1 MSVVAALYLIAIA
14 GFGVWAIVDD
24 LREGQSRL
32 RVTTDV
38 VAIAMLGYLYAGY
51 FIRSLVEPLGKAAA
65 PLFIL
70 AFLWTGIAAHR
81 EIVAED
87 DDPELSPRA
96 NFLAEHLGILIGVV
110 IFSPL
115 VAFGGMAAWQ
125 LWQGA

>member
-1 MSVVAALYLIAIA
+1 MSVVAALYLIVIA
-14 GFGVWAIVDD
+14 GFGAWAIVDD

-32 RVTTDV
+32 RVTMDV
-38 VAIAMLGYLYAGY
+38 LAIGVLGYLYAGY
-51 FIRSLVEPLGKAAA
+51 FVRPLIEPLGKAAA

-81 EIVAED
+81 EIVVED
-87 DDPELSPRA
+87 NDPDLSPRA
-96 NFLAEHLGILIGVV
+96 NFVAEHLGILIGVV

-125 LWQGA
+125 LWQGV